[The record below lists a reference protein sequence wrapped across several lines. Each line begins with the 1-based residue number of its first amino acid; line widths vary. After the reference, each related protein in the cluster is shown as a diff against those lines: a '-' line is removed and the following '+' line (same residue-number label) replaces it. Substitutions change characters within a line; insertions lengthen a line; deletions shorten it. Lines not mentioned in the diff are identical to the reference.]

1 MLCSS
6 VLCCSALCCA
16 VLFCAIQI
24 AMCPY
29 DLAVN
34 YLFVSRGSP
43 RVSHFKSY
51 LRKRTALRYA
61 VLIKLVCVQVANY
74 LVDRLG
80 KKCVTAE
87 LLQPDE
93 LISGMISQV
102 AAEPEM
108 ALLLNHF
115 IYSTHGEHSAAV
127 LLLQLLL
134 FCTL

>member
-1 MLCSS
+1 MYHNHHH
-6 VLCCSALCCA
+6 A
-16 VLFCAIQI
+16 
-24 AMCPY
+24 
-29 DLAVN
+29 
-34 YLFVSRGSP
+34 
-43 RVSHFKSY
+43 
-51 LRKRTALRYA
+51 
-61 VLIKLVCVQVANY
+61 VQVANY

-115 IYSTHGEHSAAV
+115 IYSTSGASLYLSPSLVAV
-127 LLLQLLL
+127 TSL
-134 FCTL
+134 

>member
-1 MLCSS
+1 MRGQLCNYLLRLPQARHQLHACITYATAELLQLDESHHCTQTTCLTS
-6 VLCCSALCCA
+6 L
-16 VLFCAIQI
+16 LFCNRSE
-24 AMCPY
+24 C
-29 DLAVN
+29 N
-34 YLFVSRGSP
+34 
-43 RVSHFKSY
+43 
-51 LRKRTALRYA
+51 T
-61 VLIKLVCVQVANY
+61 VQVANY

-115 IYSTHGEHSAAV
+115 IYSTSGMFAV
-127 LLLQLLL
+127 SHMHHVS
-134 FCTL
+134 

>member
-1 MLCSS
+1 MGQLTDHMMARLHHNHHC
-6 VLCCSALCCA
+6 
-16 VLFCAIQI
+16 
-24 AMCPY
+24 
-29 DLAVN
+29 
-34 YLFVSRGSP
+34 G
-43 RVSHFKSY
+43 
-51 LRKRTALRYA
+51 
-61 VLIKLVCVQVANY
+61 VQVANY

-115 IYSTHGEHSAAV
+115 IYSTSGASSYLSPPLVAV
-127 LLLQLLL
+127 ASL
-134 FCTL
+134 

>member
-1 MLCSS
+1 MR
-6 VLCCSALCCA
+6 
-16 VLFCAIQI
+16 F
-24 AMCPY
+24 
-29 DLAVN
+29 
-34 YLFVSRGSP
+34 
-43 RVSHFKSY
+43 
-51 LRKRTALRYA
+51 RKKHTACKKYHDKICL
-61 VLIKLVCVQVANY
+61 QVANY

-115 IYSTHGEHSAAV
+115 IYSTHGPCRTFSWFLTSKGRWLCACEWPCLPQIRSPAEAVPVALCSAAV
-127 LLLQLLL
+127 QGARH
-134 FCTL
+134 

>member
-1 MLCSS
+1 MTPGIEVMRL
-6 VLCCSALCCA
+6 
-16 VLFCAIQI
+16 
-24 AMCPY
+24 
-29 DLAVN
+29 
-34 YLFVSRGSP
+34 
-43 RVSHFKSY
+43 
-51 LRKRTALRYA
+51 
-61 VLIKLVCVQVANY
+61 QVANY

-115 IYSTHGEHSAAV
+115 IYSTHGGYSNSNP
-127 LLLQLLL
+127 LLQRGCLQGCAVIMMLATVRQNGH
-134 FCTL
+134 CTLTSMAQDLL

>member
-1 MLCSS
+1 MSS
-6 VLCCSALCCA
+6 
-16 VLFCAIQI
+16 
-24 AMCPY
+24 
-29 DLAVN
+29 LAVC
-34 YLFVSRGSP
+34 L
-43 RVSHFKSY
+43 
-51 LRKRTALRYA
+51 
-61 VLIKLVCVQVANY
+61 QVANY

-115 IYSTHGEHSAAV
+115 IYSTHGQCSTSDWWQEPNFFVCACVCVCVRRSAHDYSE
-127 LLLQLLL
+127 
-134 FCTL
+134 

>member
-1 MLCSS
+1 M
-6 VLCCSALCCA
+6 
-16 VLFCAIQI
+16 
-24 AMCPY
+24 
-29 DLAVN
+29 
-34 YLFVSRGSP
+34 
-43 RVSHFKSY
+43 
-51 LRKRTALRYA
+51 
-61 VLIKLVCVQVANY
+61 KLPCVQVANY

-115 IYSTHGEHSAAV
+115 IYSTHGKGSTAMSLNVLEPEICCCSNVALFNTSTTRMVRSQQLYYCTAV
-127 LLLQLLL
+127 LLNCYGHHSIL
-134 FCTL
+134 

>member
-1 MLCSS
+1 M
-6 VLCCSALCCA
+6 
-16 VLFCAIQI
+16 
-24 AMCPY
+24 
-29 DLAVN
+29 
-34 YLFVSRGSP
+34 
-43 RVSHFKSY
+43 
-51 LRKRTALRYA
+51 
-61 VLIKLVCVQVANY
+61 QVANY

-115 IYSTHGEHSAAV
+115 IYSTSGASLCLSCCDTFVSCEV
-127 LLLQLLL
+127 LLYHQLPDS
-134 FCTL
+134 